1 MRAIQVGRDFYRKQ
15 AFLFVS
21 RERQYKTG
29 CNANS
34 VKPSLDLIKEREK
47 MDRMAI
53 ADRRQLRRK
62 LTFWRVA
69 AVLLLIAACFTAY
82 RMVYTPSSKSGSA
95 HVARVEISGLIRDD
109 TELLERLDKI
119 AKSDNAKALIV
130 SISSPGGTTYGGE
143 RIFKAIRAVSDKKP
157 VVADV
162 RTLAASAGYMIASA
176 GDVIVAGETS
186 ITGSI
191 GVIFQYPQ
199 VGPLLD
205 KLGVS
210 LQEIKSTPLKAEPS
224 PFHEPPEEAKT
235 MIRSMI
241 MDTYDWF
248 VDLVADRRKL
258 PREEVLK
265 LADGSIFTGRQA
277 LAVKLVDRLG
287 GDEEIRAY
295 LKERGIDE
303 NLPVAD
309 WRAPS
314 SSTPFSLLGLAKV
327 ARMLGYEDFL
337 PLAGAASEATD
348 KLFLDGLVSVWQ
360 VEPH

>member
-1 MRAIQVGRDFYRKQ
+1 
-15 AFLFVS
+15 
-21 RERQYKTG
+21 
-29 CNANS
+29 
-34 VKPSLDLIKEREK
+34 
-47 MDRMAI
+47 MDQMAI

-69 AVLLLIAACFTAY
+69 VVLLLVAGCFAIY
-82 RMVYTPSSKSGSA
+82 RFAFSA
-95 HVARVEISGLIRDD
+95 PTQSMRPHIARVEISGIIQDD
-109 TELLERLDKI
+109 TELLERLQKI
-119 AKSDNAKALIV
+119 ADSDSAKGLIV

-143 RIFKAIRAVSDKKP
+143 RIFKAIRAVAEKKP
-157 VVADV
+157 VVSDV
-162 RTLAASAGYMIASA
+162 RTLAASAGYMIATA
-176 GDVIVAGETS
+176 GDTIIAGDTS

-210 LQEIKSTPLKAEPS
+210 LQEIKSSPMKAEPS

-235 MIRSMI
+235 MIRNMV
-241 MDTYDWF
+241 MDSYGWF

-277 LAVKLVDRLG
+277 IAVKLIDTLG
-287 GDEEIRAY
+287 GEKEIRGYFETRNVA
-295 LKERGIDE
+295 RD
-303 NLPVAD
+303 LPIVE
-309 WRAPS
+309 WTAPS
-314 SSTPFSLLGLAKV
+314 KRSPFGLFSLAGIVKL
-327 ARMLGYEDFL
+327 LGYDEFL
-337 PLAGAASEATD
+337 PFDAPRQLGAD

-360 VEPH
+360 VRDR